1 MDKLVKQLCLYDLGD
16 TALGRFVAL
25 DKDNDGCVSAIGNLL
40 EWGRD
45 WGINGNLWHYCVAYA
60 IAMNE
65 NAFSLSC
72 ERRPLQENSSITK
85 IALKDMATIKA
96 IFDYDLSSLAQVD
109 RDTFDLISDF
119 RPFCDNPYRKNCLSA
134 LTYLVEKLEKA
145 SDNTEFL
152 RATADYYQNYGV
164 GEWGLHSFFRI
175 DDNKGILP
183 IDNSDRR
190 QLSDLIGYELQKKQV
205 VDNTLAFLQNRPA
218 NNVLLYGDGGTGKSS
233 TIKAIVNEFGKDG
246 LKIIEVYKHQF
257 KSISNVISEVKD
269 RNYKFVIYLDDLS
282 FEEFEIEYKYF
293 KAIIE
298 GGLETKPDNV
308 IIYATSNRRHLI
320 KETWSDKDDMK
331 MEGEVRRSDT
341 LQEKLSLVSR
351 FGLSIFYGSPNMQ
364 EFLEIVKALAKK
376 QGVNI
381 DEQTLE
387 QKARQWE
394 IRGGGK
400 SGRSAQQF
408 INSLL

>member
-1 MDKLVKQLCLYDLGD
+1 MDKLVKQLFLYDLGD

-269 RNYKFVIYLDDLS
+269 RNYKFIIYLDDLS

-298 GGLETKPDNV
+298 GGLETKPDKV

>member
-1 MDKLVKQLCLYDLGD
+1 MDKLVKQLFLYDLGN

-45 WGINGNLWHYCVAYA
+45 WGISGNLWHYCVAYA

-269 RNYKFVIYLDDLS
+269 RNYKFIIYLDDLS

>member
-1 MDKLVKQLCLYDLGD
+1 MDKLIKQLFLYDISD
-16 TALGRFVAL
+16 STVGRLVTL
-25 DKDNDGCVSAIGNLL
+25 DKDGDCVSTIGALV
-40 EWGRD
+40 EWGRN
-45 WGINGNLWHYCVAYA
+45 WGINGNLWHYRVAYA

-65 NAFSLSC
+65 NAFSLAC
-72 ERRPLQENSSITK
+72 ERRPLQESSSIAK
-85 IALKDMATIKA
+85 IALKDMAILKA
-96 IFDYDLSSLAQVD
+96 IFDYDLSSLEQVD

-119 RPFCDNPYRKNCLSA
+119 RPYCDNPYRQNCLSA
-134 LTYLVEKLEKA
+134 LSYLVEKLEKA
-145 SDNTEFL
+145 SDSLDFL

-183 IDNSDRR
+183 IDNADRR
-190 QLSDLIGYELQKKQV
+190 QLGDLIGYELQKKQV
-205 VDNTLAFLQNRPA
+205 VDNTIAFLQNRPA

-376 QGVNI
+376 QGVDI
-381 DEQTLE
+381 DEKTLE

>member
-1 MDKLVKQLCLYDLGD
+1 MDKLVKQLFLYDLGD
-16 TALGRFVAL
+16 TALGRFAAL

>member
-1 MDKLVKQLCLYDLGD
+1 MDKLVKQLFLYDLGD

>member
-1 MDKLVKQLCLYDLGD
+1 MDKLIRQLFLYDISD
-16 TALGRFVAL
+16 STVGRLVTL
-25 DKDNDGCVSAIGNLL
+25 DKDDDCVSTIGALV
-40 EWGRD
+40 EWGRN
-45 WGINGNLWHYCVAYA
+45 WGISGNLWHYRVAYA
-60 IAMNE
+60 IAMSE
-65 NAFSLSC
+65 NAFSLAC
-72 ERRPLQENSSITK
+72 ERRPLKENSSIAK
-85 IALKDMATIKA
+85 IALKDMATLKA
-96 IFDYDLSSLAQVD
+96 IFDYDLSSLEQVD

-119 RPFCDNPYRKNCLSA
+119 RPYCDNPYRKSCLSA
-134 LTYLVEKLEKA
+134 LSYLVEKLEKA
-145 SDNTEFL
+145 SDNMDFL
-152 RATADYYQNYGV
+152 RATADYYQSYGV

-190 QLSDLIGYELQKKQV
+190 QLSDLVGYELQKKQV
-205 VDNTLAFLQNRPA
+205 VDNTIAFLQNRPA

-257 KSISNVISEVKD
+257 KSISNVISKVKD

-376 QGVNI
+376 QGVDI

>member
-1 MDKLVKQLCLYDLGD
+1 MDKLVKQLFLYDLGD

-45 WGINGNLWHYCVAYA
+45 WGINGNLCHYCVAYA

-269 RNYKFVIYLDDLS
+269 RYYKFVIYLDDLS

>member
-1 MDKLVKQLCLYDLGD
+1 MDKLIKQLFLYDISD
-16 TALGRFVAL
+16 STVGRLVTL
-25 DKDNDGCVSAIGNLL
+25 DKDGDCVSTIGSLV
-40 EWGRD
+40 EWGRN
-45 WGINGNLWHYCVAYA
+45 WGINGNLWHYRVAYA
-60 IAMNE
+60 IAMSE
-65 NAFSLSC
+65 NAFSLAC
-72 ERRPLQENSSITK
+72 ERRPLQESSSIAK
-85 IALKDMATIKA
+85 IALKDMAILKA
-96 IFDYDLSSLAQVD
+96 IFDYDLSSLEQVD

-119 RPFCDNPYRKNCLSA
+119 RPYCDNPYRKNCLSA
-134 LTYLVEKLEKA
+134 LSYLVEKLEKA
-145 SDNTEFL
+145 SDSIDFL

-183 IDNSDRR
+183 IDNADRR
-190 QLSDLIGYELQKKQV
+190 QLGDLIGYELQKKQV
-205 VDNTLAFLQNRPA
+205 VDNTIAFLQNRPA

-320 KETWSDKDDMK
+320 KETWSDKDDIK

-376 QGVNI
+376 QGVDI
-381 DEQTLE
+381 DEKTLE

>member
-1 MDKLVKQLCLYDLGD
+1 MDKLIKQLFLYDISD
-16 TALGRFVAL
+16 SIVGRLVTL
-25 DKDNDGCVSAIGNLL
+25 DKDGDCVNTIGALV
-40 EWGRD
+40 EWGRN
-45 WGINGNLWHYCVAYA
+45 WGINGNLWHYRVAYA

-65 NAFSLSC
+65 NAFSLAC
-72 ERRPLQENSSITK
+72 ERRPLQESSSIAK
-85 IALKDMATIKA
+85 IALKDMVILKA
-96 IFDYDLSSLAQVD
+96 IFDYDLSSLEQVD

-119 RPFCDNPYRKNCLSA
+119 RPYCDNTYRKNCLSA
-134 LTYLVEKLEKA
+134 LSYLVEKLEKA
-145 SDNTEFL
+145 SDSKDFL

-183 IDNSDRR
+183 IDNADRR
-190 QLSDLIGYELQKKQV
+190 QLGDLIGYELQKKQV
-205 VDNTLAFLQNRPA
+205 VDNTIAFLQNRPA

-351 FGLSIFYGSPNMQ
+351 FGLSIFYGSPNLQ

-376 QGVNI
+376 QGVDI
-381 DEQTLE
+381 DEKTLE

>member
-1 MDKLVKQLCLYDLGD
+1 MDKLIKQLFLYDISD
-16 TALGRFVAL
+16 RAVGRLVTL
-25 DKDNDGCVSAIGNLL
+25 DKDGDCVNTIGALV
-40 EWGRD
+40 EWGRN
-45 WGINGNLWHYCVAYA
+45 WGINGNLWHYRVAYA

-65 NAFSLSC
+65 NAFSLAC
-72 ERRPLQENSSITK
+72 ERRPLQESSSIAK
-85 IALKDMATIKA
+85 IALKDMATLKA
-96 IFDYDLSSLAQVD
+96 IFDYDLSSLEQVD

-119 RPFCDNPYRKNCLSA
+119 RPYCDNPYRKNCLSA
-134 LTYLVEKLEKA
+134 LSYLVEKLEKA
-145 SDNTEFL
+145 SDSKDFL

-183 IDNSDRR
+183 IDNADRR
-190 QLSDLIGYELQKKQV
+190 QLGDLIGYELQKKQV
-205 VDNTLAFLQNRPA
+205 VDNTIAFLQNRPA

-376 QGVNI
+376 QGVDI
-381 DEQTLE
+381 DEKTLE

>member
-1 MDKLVKQLCLYDLGD
+1 MDKLVKQLFLYDLSD

-25 DKDNDGCVSAIGNLL
+25 DKDNDCCVSAIGNLL

>member
-1 MDKLVKQLCLYDLGD
+1 MDKLVQQLFLYDLSD

-175 DDNKGILP
+175 DYNKGILP